1 MDKCPT
7 SIVTLIKQASVSF
20 QKADVAQQLA
30 IEAMRAELRL
40 SKLFASQP
48 RPTSIE
54 YESTIA
60 VLFKL
65 ISDQSLTVSVP
76 RTMLSNPH
84 KYNLP
89 SMLLRDLER
98 AVTCGL
104 LTQSSQTYAS
114 SARLDRL
121 VLSVCN
127 WTTPSVVQGLGGAP
141 HE

>member
-1 MDKCPT
+1 MDKCST

-30 IEAMRAELRL
+30 IEALRAELRL

-84 KYNLP
+84 KYDLP
-89 SMLLRDLER
+89 SMLPRDLER
-98 AVTCGL
+98 AVTSGL

-114 SARLDRL
+114 SVRLDLL
-121 VLSVCN
+121 VFSVCN
-127 WTTPSVVQGLGGAP
+127 WTTPSVVQGLGGAS

>member
-1 MDKCPT
+1 MDKCST
-7 SIVTLIKQASVSF
+7 SIVTLIKKASVSF
-20 QKADVAQQLA
+20 QKADVAQQLV
-30 IEAMRAELRL
+30 IEALRAELRL

-84 KYNLP
+84 KYDLP
-89 SMLLRDLER
+89 SMLPRDLER
-98 AVTCGL
+98 AVTSGL

-114 SARLDRL
+114 SVRLDRL
-121 VLSVCN
+121 VFSVCN
-127 WTTPSVVQGLGGAP
+127 WTTPSVVQGLGGAS

>member
-1 MDKCPT
+1 MDKCST
-7 SIVTLIKQASVSF
+7 SIVTLIKQARVSF

-40 SKLFASQP
+40 SKLFAPQP

-84 KYNLP
+84 KYDLP
-89 SMLLRDLER
+89 SMLPRDLER
-98 AVTCGL
+98 AVTSGL

-114 SARLDRL
+114 SVRLDRL
-121 VLSVCN
+121 VFSVCN
-127 WTTPSVVQGLGGAP
+127 WTTPSVVQGLGGAS

>member
-1 MDKCPT
+1 MDRCST
-7 SIVTLIKQASVSF
+7 SIVSLIKQSSVSF
-20 QKADVAQQLA
+20 QKAGVVQQLA

-40 SKLFASQP
+40 SKLFAPQP

-89 SMLLRDLER
+89 SMLPRDLEI
-98 AVTCGL
+98 AVTAGL
-104 LTQSSQTYAS
+104 LTQSSQTYS
-114 SARLDRL
+114 SSDRLDRL
-121 VLSVCN
+121 VFSVCS
-127 WTTPSVVQGLGGAP
+127 WTTPSVVQVLGGAP

>member
-1 MDKCPT
+1 MGKCST
-7 SIVTLIKQASVSF
+7 SIVSLIQQASVSF

-84 KYNLP
+84 KYDLP
-89 SMLLRDLER
+89 SMLPRDLER
-98 AVTCGL
+98 AVTSGL

-114 SARLDRL
+114 SVRLDRL
-121 VLSVCN
+121 VFSVCN
-127 WTTPSVVQGLGGAP
+127 WTTPSVVQGLGGAS

>member
-1 MDKCPT
+1 MDKCST

-84 KYNLP
+84 KYDLP
-89 SMLLRDLER
+89 SMLPRDLER
-98 AVTCGL
+98 AVTSGL

-114 SARLDRL
+114 SVRLDRL
-121 VLSVCN
+121 VFSVCN
-127 WTTPSVVQGLGGAP
+127 WTTPSVAQGLGGAS

>member
-1 MDKCPT
+1 MDKCST

-30 IEAMRAELRL
+30 IEALRAELRL

-84 KYNLP
+84 KYDLP
-89 SMLLRDLER
+89 SMLPRDLER
-98 AVTCGL
+98 AVTSGL

-114 SARLDRL
+114 SVRLDRL
-121 VLSVCN
+121 VFSVCN
-127 WTTPSVVQGLGGAP
+127 WTTPSVVQGLGGAS

>member
-1 MDKCPT
+1 MDKCST

-84 KYNLP
+84 KYDLP
-89 SMLLRDLER
+89 SMLPRDLER
-98 AVTCGL
+98 AVTSGL

-114 SARLDRL
+114 SVRLDRL
-121 VLSVCN
+121 VFSVCN
-127 WTTPSVVQGLGGAP
+127 WTTPSVVQGLGDASY
-141 HE
+141 E

>member
-1 MDKCPT
+1 MDKCST
-7 SIVTLIKQASVSF
+7 SIVTIIKQANVSF
-20 QKADVAQQLA
+20 QMANIVQQLS

-40 SKLFASQP
+40 SKLFAPQP

-65 ISDQSLTVSVP
+65 ISDQSLTVCVP

-89 SMLLRDLER
+89 SMLPRDLEI
-98 AVTCGL
+98 AVTAGL

-121 VLSVCN
+121 AFSVCN
-127 WTTPSVVQGLGGAP
+127 WTTPSVVQVLGGAS

>member
-1 MDKCPT
+1 MDKCST
-7 SIVTLIKQASVSF
+7 SIVSLIKQASVSF

-84 KYNLP
+84 KYDLP
-89 SMLLRDLER
+89 SMLPRDLER
-98 AVTCGL
+98 AVTSGL

-114 SARLDRL
+114 SVRLDRL
-121 VLSVCN
+121 VFSVCN
-127 WTTPSVVQGLGGAP
+127 WTTPSVVQGLGGAS

>member
-1 MDKCPT
+1 MDKCST

-20 QKADVAQQLA
+20 QKAGVVQQLA

-84 KYNLP
+84 KYDLP
-89 SMLLRDLER
+89 SMLPRDLER
-98 AVTCGL
+98 AVTSGL

-114 SARLDRL
+114 SVRLDRL
-121 VLSVCN
+121 VFSVCN
-127 WTTPSVVQGLGGAP
+127 WTTPSVVQGLGGAS

>member
-1 MDKCPT
+1 MDKCSNP
-7 SIVTLIKQASVSF
+7 IATLIKQASVSF
-20 QKADVAQQLA
+20 QKAGVVQQLA

-40 SKLFASQP
+40 SKLFAPQP

-60 VLFKL
+60 ILFKL

-84 KYNLP
+84 KYDLP
-89 SMLLRDLER
+89 SMLPRDLER

-104 LTQSSQTYAS
+104 LTQSSQAYAS

-121 VLSVCN
+121 VFSVCS
-127 WTTPSVVQGLGGAP
+127 WTTPSVVQVLGGAS

>member
-1 MDKCPT
+1 MDKCST
-7 SIVTLIKQASVSF
+7 SIVSLIKQASVSF
-20 QKADVAQQLA
+20 QKAGVVQQLA

-40 SKLFASQP
+40 SKLFAPQP

-60 VLFKL
+60 VLLKL

-84 KYNLP
+84 KYDLP
-89 SMLLRDLER
+89 SMLPRDLEN
-98 AVTCGL
+98 AVTAGL
-104 LTQSSQTYAS
+104 LTQSSKTYAS

-127 WTTPSVVQGLGGAP
+127 WTTPSVVQGLGGASY
-141 HE
+141 E

>member
-1 MDKCPT
+1 MDKCST

-84 KYNLP
+84 KYDLP
-89 SMLLRDLER
+89 SMLPRDLER
-98 AVTCGL
+98 AVTSGL

-114 SARLDRL
+114 SVRLDRL
-121 VLSVCN
+121 VFSVCN
-127 WTTPSVVQGLGGAP
+127 WTTPSVVQGLGGAS

>member
-1 MDKCPT
+1 MDKCST
-7 SIVTLIKQASVSF
+7 SIVTLIKKASVSF
-20 QKADVAQQLA
+20 QKADVAQQLV
-30 IEAMRAELRL
+30 IEALRAELRL

-84 KYNLP
+84 KYDLP
-89 SMLLRDLER
+89 SMLPRDLER
-98 AVTCGL
+98 AVTSGL
-104 LTQSSQTYAS
+104 LSQSSQTYAS
-114 SARLDRL
+114 SVRLDRL
-121 VLSVCN
+121 VFSVCN
-127 WTTPSVVQGLGGAP
+127 WTTPSVVQGLGGAS